1 MAADDRARHLVAT
14 AKALKNDRSTFE
26 DHWQDIADVFRP
38 QAFPF
43 KGEAP
48 RPGEKRTS
56 KMYDA
61 APPLAL
67 ERFAAVLEALLSP
80 RNQVWSKLVT
90 TDDELQ
96 DDVEVQR
103 YLDSVNRVLFR
114 VRYRPASNM
123 ASQLAESYLNLG
135 SFGTQALFVGDDVGN
150 AVTYRSCG
158 LHNILIAEDAF
169 GRVNQVFRHYQFTAQ
184 QAMQAFVG
192 KREGA
197 ARDAAWAKMPAPVKV
212 AYETKANIKFPFL
225 HAVVPRE
232 QVDARRLDYR
242 GMPLASFDLFMGDS
256 SIVDEG
262 GYRVMPY
269 CVSRYTKNS
278 EEIYGR
284 SPAMLVLPGVNML
297 NRMKKAT
304 VRGAEQQVDPPLM
317 TMDDAMA
324 PFNLESGAMN
334 YGTLNEQGEPT
345 VRAFDHKADVRLGIE
360 LMQLE
365 RGDVRDAFLLDVF
378 QVMMQSPQLNMLQLM
393 EIAKE
398 KAALLG
404 PMMGRQQTELF
415 GPMTERELDILTQA
429 GMLPP
434 MPQALINA
442 GAEVTIEY
450 LSPMSLAQRAET
462 GVSIM
467 RTLEAVIPLTQT
479 EEGKGAL
486 RVFNIEETV
495 RELAQIN
502 NYPAKAMRSKEEVK
516 ALDEDAANAEQMA
529 QLVAAA
535 PQVTQSMKSMAE
547 AQSML
552 QPGSLQ

>member
-1 MAADDRARHLVAT
+1 MATDDRARHLVAT
-14 AKALKNDRSTFE
+14 AKALKSDRSTFE

-43 KGEAP
+43 NGEAP

-67 ERFAAVLEALLSP
+67 ERFAAVLEALLAP

-90 TDDELQ
+90 TDDDLQ

-103 YLDSVNRVLFR
+103 YLDDVNKVLFR
-114 VRYRPASNM
+114 VRYRPASNI

-135 SFGTQALFVGDDVGN
+135 SFGTQALYVGDDVGN

-192 KREGA
+192 KRQGA
-197 ARDAAWAKMPAPVKV
+197 ARDAAWAKMPASVRV
-212 AYETKANIKFPFL
+212 AYETKANIKFPFM

-242 GMPLASFDLFMGDS
+242 GMPLASFDLFMGDG
-256 SIVDEG
+256 SIIDEG

-269 CVSRYTKNS
+269 CVSRYTKSS

-284 SPAMLVLPGVNML
+284 SPAMLVLPSVNTL
-297 NRMKKAT
+297 NRMKKAV

-345 VRAFDHKADVRLGIE
+345 VRAFDHRADVKLGVD
-360 LMQLE
+360 LMEME
-365 RGDVRDAFLLDVF
+365 RRDVRDAFLLDVF
-378 QVMMQSPQLNMLQLM
+378 QVMMNAPRLNMLQLM

-415 GPMTERELDILTQA
+415 GPMTERELDILTAA

-434 MPQALINA
+434 MPEALINA
-442 GAEVTIEY
+442 GAEVSIEY

-502 NYPAKAMRSKEEVK
+502 NYPAKALRSEREV
-516 ALDEDAANAEQMA
+516 AELDEAAASAEQMA
-529 QLVAAA
+529 QLVEAA
-535 PQVTQSMKSMAE
+535 PQVTQSIKSMAE

-552 QPGSLQ
+552 QPGTLQ

>member
-1 MAADDRARHLVAT
+1 MAADERSRHLVAA

-43 KGEAP
+43 KGEQP

-150 AVTYRSCG
+150 AITYRSCG
-158 LHNILIAEDAF
+158 LHNILIAEDAY

-197 ARDAAWAKMPAPVKV
+197 ARDAAWAKMPAAVKT
-212 AYETKANIKFPFL
+212 AYDTKASTKFPFM

-232 QVDARRLDYR
+232 HVDAQRLDYR
-242 GMPLASFDLFMGDS
+242 GMPLASLDLFMGDS

-262 GYRVMPY
+262 GFRVMPY

-345 VRAFDHKADVRLGIE
+345 VKALDHKADVRLGIE

-378 QVMMQSPQLNMLQLM
+378 QVMMQSPQLNMMQLM

-495 RELAQIN
+495 RELARIN
-502 NYPAKAMRSKEEVK
+502 NYPAKDMRSKEEVK
-516 ALDEDAANAEQMA
+516 ALDEQAANAEQMA